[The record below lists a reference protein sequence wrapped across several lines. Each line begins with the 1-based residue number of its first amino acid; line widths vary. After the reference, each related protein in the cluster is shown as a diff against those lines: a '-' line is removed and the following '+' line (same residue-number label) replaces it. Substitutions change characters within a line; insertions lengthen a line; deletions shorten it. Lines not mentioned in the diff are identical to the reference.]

1 MSEKYIVRVA
11 LGDEYDDGHGK
22 SYSINIE
29 SNLKEKEIKKAYNIG
44 SKKVNVNLLSLCE
57 EFECSYIPKKE
68 YDKLID
74 NGYKFSETTICY
86 TEDDTVDIQID
97 EYINIWLFLVKNGN
111 ENFEYSIIESD
122 YEMNIGGYGLF

>member
-1 MSEKYIVRVA
+1 M
-11 LGDEYDDGHGK
+11 
-22 SYSINIE
+22 
-29 SNLKEKEIKKAYNIG
+29 
-44 SKKVNVNLLSLCE
+44 LSLCE

-74 NGYKFSETTICY
+74 NGYKFSEATISY

-111 ENFEYSIIESD
+111 ENFQKMQKSFALRRKFRKFSGNE
-122 YEMNIGGYGLF
+122 

>member
-1 MSEKYIVRVA
+1 MSEKYIVRVV

-57 EFECSYIPKKE
+57 EFECCYIPKKE

-97 EYINIWLFLVKNGN
+97 EYINIWLFLVKKGN